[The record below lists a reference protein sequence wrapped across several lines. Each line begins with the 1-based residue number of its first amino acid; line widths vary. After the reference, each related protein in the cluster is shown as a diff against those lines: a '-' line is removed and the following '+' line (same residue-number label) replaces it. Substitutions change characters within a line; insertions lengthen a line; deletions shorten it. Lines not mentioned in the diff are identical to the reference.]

1 MAKSLYETPT
11 ENHGQLCSSKQT
23 SIQDDEYNYHDPMQ
37 ANIIESWPFLNSNVL
52 AWFMFLSEESFLVV
66 FYKRFGTREEKN
78 SLS

>member
-37 ANIIESWPFLNSNVL
+37 ANIIES
-52 AWFMFLSEESFLVV
+52 
-66 FYKRFGTREEKN
+66 
-78 SLS
+78 